1 MRRSYEQLWADVQ
14 AAARSLLAIGT
25 CHGDR
30 IALWA
35 PTSLEWTVVQYA
47 AASIGAILV
56 TLNPAY
62 RHSELAFALQS
73 AEVAV
78 LVLGET
84 FKAESMVAVA
94 QDALRDA
101 PCVRSL
107 VVLGDDAPPGWLTW
121 DAFRSAG
128 QSAALGARLAALGAQ
143 LLPWDAV
150 NIQYT
155 SGTTGR
161 PKAATL
167 SHHNIV
173 NNAAMVGG
181 VLGYG
186 PSDRV
191 CIPVPL
197 FHCFGQVMGNLAC
210 IAYGATA
217 VYPAATFD
225 AEATLAAV
233 HAERCTS
240 LYGVPSM
247 FISQLEHPRFGAYDL
262 SSLRTGIMAGSC
274 CPAEVM
280 RRVKESMHMAEVT
293 ICYGMTES
301 SPVSF
306 QTARDDPE
314 ERQVTTVG
322 RVQPHLEARVVGA
335 DGAVVSNTKVLVA
348 ILETAPSLWR
358 APPAP

>member
-1 MRRSYEQLWADVQ
+1 MPRGERAFGTQDAAAPSSVVGATSPPLLNDTIGSSLRSAVERYPTNPAVISAHQGVRRSYEQLWADVQ

-217 VYPAATFD
+217 VYPARNEQGMMIKTYGATTQHVVD
-225 AEATLAAV
+225 LD
-233 HAERCTS
+233 
-240 LYGVPSM
+240 GVLLM
-247 FISQLEHPRFGAYDL
+247 AK
-262 SSLRTGIMAGSC
+262 RT
-274 CPAEVM
+274 P
-280 RRVKESMHMAEVT
+280 
-293 ICYGMTES
+293 
-301 SPVSF
+301 
-306 QTARDDPE
+306 
-314 ERQVTTVG
+314 
-322 RVQPHLEARVVGA
+322 L
-335 DGAVVSNTKVLVA
+335 L
-348 ILETAPSLWR
+348 
-358 APPAP
+358 